1 MARLTAA
8 ARRALPAKAF
18 AGPNRSYPIPDA
30 SHATFAKAMA
40 TQHAGPALKSRI
52 DAAVAAKFPKKKKP
66 SLGGQLT
73 AMRGAGQFK
82 QPGGGVLKGVQA
94 RGGY

>member
-1 MARLTAA
+1 MTA
-8 ARRALPAKAF
+8 PF
-18 AGPNRSYPIPDA
+18 PDA
-30 SHATFAKAMA
+30 THATFAKAMA

-52 DAAVAAKFPKKKKP
+52 DAAVAQKFLKKKK
-66 SLGGQLT
+66 SLAGQVT
-73 AMRGAGQFK
+73 SMRGAGAFR